1 MIGPTVVR
9 VQPNMPGSRH
19 AQTRRIERFCLR
31 PGIGIAICPRNG
43 ANTETLLTNAVT
55 LLTNAELAMYRAKP
69 YDTGHGFAD

>member
-1 MIGPTVVR
+1 MVGPTVVLVR
-9 VQPNMPGSRH
+9 VPNVPGSGH

-31 PGIGIAICPRNG
+31 PGIGIAIYPQNG
-43 ANTETLLTNAVT
+43 ANAET